1 VPPTSQHQPARPV
14 TLSSSGQPVMPLASQ
29 PPPTRPVT
37 LAAATV
43 EAIMPRGM
51 DVHCVHLLLLLV

>member
-1 VPPTSQHQPARPV
+1 V